1 MDRGRPAVE
10 WTGDEEADAVES
22 VGTTDFTAKNKD
34 AMSMRLGGTTGA
46 GKGAAA
52 PRATMSRAEGEDENG
67 AREKLDLAADAPA
80 APVLEAAKEDKARDR
95 KAVAK
100 KAPAKKPPPAPRPDG
115 RRWIQMRREWF
126 RVGSVARFD
135 GVHPNILDAVSRAET
150 QLRLEPNSRERHRA
164 LVQALAYA
172 GDLERAHTVA
182 RQWLERDRL
191 DPEALGYMA
200 DVLAR
205 IGRRDDSIRTLS
217 GAVNLQPDDR
227 TLHERLAAAFERVGA
242 AEHACAHRIALA
254 AISPADA
261 AVAGRAVRCQRA
273 TGRPAAA
280 DRLLAAADPLARPR
294 FELAAAEPPA
304 GERATGD
311 LVLRATWSGGSD
323 LDISLI
329 APDGKRIS
337 WLGGRR
343 GVTADGAGR
352 TGSESMALRRISAG
366 NYLVEIA
373 RTNPANRAPI
383 AGSIHVRV
391 LGVERELHFNLA
403 SEHAT
408 VGRVAVARK
417 SRLVPL

>member
-1 MDRGRPAVE
+1 MFRAFGVDRSRPAVE
-10 WTGDEEADAVES
+10 WTGDEDADAVES

-34 AMSMRLGGTTGA
+34 APSMQFNGA
-46 GKGAAA
+46 GKGAMA
-52 PRATMSRAEGEDENG
+52 PRASMSRADDSGMDSNFEM
-67 AREKLDLAADAPA
+67 DAPA
-80 APVLEAAKEDKARDR
+80 PAAKPAE
-95 KAVAK
+95 K
-100 KAPAKKPPPAPRPDG
+100 KAEKAKRDLKPAKELPPPRPDG
-115 RRWIQMRREWF
+115 RRSIQMRREWF

-164 LVQALAYA
+164 LIQALAYA
-172 GDLERAHTVA
+172 GDLQRAHTVA
-182 RQWLERDRL
+182 SQWLERDRL
-191 DPEALGYMA
+191 DAEALGYMA

-205 IGRRDDSIRTLS
+205 LGRRDDSIRTLS

-227 TLHERLAAAFERVGA
+227 ALHERLAAAFERVGNG
-242 AEHACAHRIALA
+242 ERACAHRIALA
-254 AISPADA
+254 AISPADT

-273 TGRPAAA
+273 IGRAAGA
-280 DRLLAAADPLARPR
+280 DRLLVSAADATARDKI
-294 FELAAAEPPA
+294 ELAASQPPS

-311 LVLRATWSGGSD
+311 LVLRATWSGTSD

-373 RTNPANRAPI
+373 RTDPANHTPI
-383 AGSIHVRV
+383 AGSIDIRV
-391 LGVERELHFNLA
+391 LGVERELHFDLA
-403 SEHAT
+403 SDHST
-408 VGRVAVARK
+408 VGRVAVTRK